1 MPRLC
6 ARGPDYALPVVLK
19 VIYWLAVV
27 AISLAFVVGL
37 ILWFESRD
45 QSSVEGSR
53 GPADPGRQPAL
64 EPGKHD
70 NPLRGAVQRVTGGEH
85 EPVIGAFVEH

>member
-1 MPRLC
+1 MRG
-6 ARGPDYALPVVLK
+6 RGPDYASPVVSK
-19 VIYWLAVV
+19 IIYWIAVV